1 MQAQRGF
8 TLIELLVVFSIAA
21 LLVGVVPFAFSRM
34 QESAQYR
41 DVLRAML
48 SDLRQ
53 ARQQARV
60 QGREVRFRLDLPG
73 RRFGLD
79 GQNARDI
86 PEPLQVRATVAGI
99 EMSGNQVAAIRFMPE
114 GGATGGSVDVFRP
127 SGQGTRVRVDWL
139 SGQIS
144 TEPIRP

>member
-1 MQAQRGF
+1 MRAQRGF

-41 DVLRAML
+41 DVLRNMM
-48 SDLRQ
+48 SDLRL

-60 QGREVRFRLDLPG
+60 QGREVRFRLDLTG
-73 RRFGLD
+73 RRFGID
-79 GQNARDI
+79 GQSTRDI

-99 EMSGNQVAAIRFMPE
+99 EMSANQVAAIRFMPE

-144 TEPIRP
+144 TESIRP